1 MIANA
6 TTAPDVPCDDCM
18 TDPRAR
24 AETPVGVSVY
34 CGHNA
39 ALSIRDARFGTWI
52 TYAPIGV
59 HDAAATVAAAIA
71 DRAARDAAADTPPCL
86 NS

>member
-1 MIANA
+1 MNTSA

-24 AETPVGVSVY
+24 AETPVGLSVY
-34 CGHNA
+34 CPHNA
-39 ALSIRDARFGTWI
+39 ALSIRDARFKTWI
-52 TYAPIGV
+52 SFAPLSV

-71 DRAARDAAADTPPCL
+71 DRAARDAAPDTPSPL
-86 NS
+86 N

>member
-1 MIANA
+1 MNTST
-6 TTAPDVPCDDCM
+6 TTAPEVPCDDCM

-24 AETPVGVSVY
+24 AETPVGSSVY
-34 CGHNA
+34 CLHNA

-52 TYAPIGV
+52 SYAPIGV

-71 DRAARDAAADTPPCL
+71 DRAARDAAPDTPSPL
-86 NS
+86 N

>member
-6 TTAPDVPCDDCM
+6 TTAPDVPCDECM
-18 TDPRAR
+18 ADPRAR
-24 AETPVGVSVY
+24 AETPVGLWVY
-34 CGHNA
+34 CPHNA
-39 ALSIRDARFGTWI
+39 ALSIRDARFRTWI
-52 TYAPIGV
+52 TYTPLSV

-71 DRAARDAAADTPPCL
+71 DRAARDAAPDTPSCL

>member
-6 TTAPDVPCDDCM
+6 NTAPDVPCGDCM

-24 AETPVGVSVY
+24 AETPVGLSVY
-34 CGHNA
+34 CPHNA
-39 ALSIRDARFGTWI
+39 ALSIRDARFKTWI
-52 TYAPIGV
+52 SFAPLSV

-71 DRAARDAAADTPPCL
+71 DRAARDAAPDTPSPL
-86 NS
+86 N